1 MQPKFYV
8 KHSTDSNLL
17 NLTELRFYVTL
28 DTKVGHFRDMQN
40 QNVNKQIRNCWQ
52 HKTWQYYYHSDK
64 KSIIQIFGKS

>member
-1 MQPKFYV
+1 MMQPKFYV

-52 HKTWQYYYHSDK
+52 HKT
-64 KSIIQIFGKS
+64 